1 MSVTIKEVAE
11 AAGVSPKTVSR
22 VLNNEAYVRPAV
34 RAAVEQVIA
43 TLGYKPNMAARSL
56 ASARSYLI
64 GLAVD
69 DPTWSAY
76 AAGIQ
81 LGAIKRCRERNYH
94 LVIETAD
101 ANQPESEA
109 AMIRGIAPLQLEGL
123 IVVPP
128 LCTAPGL
135 LDRIEAIGLPYVRIA
150 PGEDPGRSGFV
161 EIDERRAGYEVTTHL
176 IGLGHRDIGFIEG
189 IADHA
194 ATPRRR
200 AGFLAAM
207 HDAGLPVRAGRIQPG
222 AFTFQSGLEGGLAL
236 LRDPADRPTAI
247 FASNDDTAMGV
258 LAAAGRLDI
267 AVANAGVC
275 SIQRWDEVTPELWDT
290 VIGVNLTGVWNTCT
304 AAVPHLLESGGGSMI
319 LISSTAGLKGQ
330 PFLTPYVASKHGLV
344 GIMRSLANELAARNI
359 RVNSLHPTGVDTPML
374 NAMTGLTERIEAS
387 PDVGSLFLNSL
398 PVDLVR
404 PEDVSHAVLF
414 LASDESRYVTGL
426 TMTVDAGASAR

>member
-1 MSVTIKEVAE
+1 VSTTDRRPTDRARGRVAGKVALVTG
-11 AAGVSPKTVSR
+11 AARGQGRSH
-22 VLNNEAYVRPAV
+22 AV
-34 RAAVEQVIA
+34 R
-43 TLGYKPNMAARSL
+43 L
-56 ASARSYLI
+56 ASEGADI
-64 GLAVD
+64 LAVD
-69 DPTWSAY
+69 VCAPVAPMEY
-76 AAGIQ
+76 ATATPEDLATTARLVEEAG
-81 LGAIKRCRERNYH
+81 GR
-94 LVIETAD
+94 VVTAVADVRD
-101 ANQPESEA
+101 A
-109 AMIRGIAPLQLEGL
+109 EGL
-123 IVVPP
+123 TAVV
-128 LCTAPGL
+128 A
-135 LDRIEAIGLPYVRIA
+135 
-150 PGEDPGRSGFV
+150 
-161 EIDERRAGYEVTTHL
+161 
-176 IGLGHRDIGFIEG
+176 EG
-189 IADHA
+189 VAV
-194 ATPRRR
+194 
-200 AGFLAAM
+200 L
-207 HDAGLPVRAGRIQPG
+207 
-222 AFTFQSGLEGGLAL
+222 GGL
-236 LRDPADRPTAI
+236 D
-247 FASNDDTAMGV
+247 V
-258 LAAAGRLDI
+258 